1 MFYHLFQYLQELGM
15 PGAGVFQYISFRSGI
30 SMIASLIIAIWFG
43 KWFIKRM
50 KKSGK
55 TEIEETRT
63 TMNDA
68 PTENS
73 QNCDTCVNNVKNFKK
88 NVPTMGGLII
98 IAAIVIPTLLF
109 AQLNNVYTILMLV
122 TTLWLGCLGFL
133 DDYLKQKK
141 HNKDGLPGKFKLL
154 GQILLGVAV
163 GAILYFSDDAVIR
176 EKVVSSE
183 EELVIAEQ
191 KIQQE
196 KDMQLALDNTAAELE
211 TLKKERD
218 EAESKAEISDPSLGE
233 VMAVYERKID
243 STQSKLDSLNTA
255 MVNLQKANNEISE
268 AEKQS
273 RCNITEV
280 VGNSDCSGITEYQDT
295 KSTKTTIPFF
305 KNNELDYRWFV
316 AWAGDYADDLAWL
329 VFIIMTILVVAAVSN
344 GANLTD
350 GMDGMATGTSA
361 IIGATLGILA
371 YVSGNRVAAEYLNI
385 LYIPNTGELMIYA
398 SAFMGATIGFL
409 WYNTYPAQV
418 FMGDTG
424 SLTLGG
430 IIAVFA
436 IIIKKEL
443 ILPILCGIFLVESLS
458 VIIQNRYCKYYRK
471 KHKLPIGVPVPVEKR
486 PFRMAPLHH
495 HYQKKG
501 MPESKIV
508 ARFWIVTLLLAIIS
522 IVTLKLR

>member
-1 MFYHLFQYLQELGM
+1 MFYHLFQYLEGLHF
-15 PGAGVFQYISFRSGI
+15 PGAGVFQYISFRAAV
-30 SMIASLIIAIWFG
+30 SMITSLIIAIWFG

-63 TMNDA
+63 TMNEAKAETALDCD
-68 PTENS
+68 
-73 QNCDTCVNNVKNFKK
+73 NCANNIKNLKK

-98 IAAIVIPTLLF
+98 IAAIVVPTLLF
-109 AQLNNVYTILMLV
+109 AQLNNVYTFLMLV
-122 TTLWLGCLGFL
+122 TTLWLGCLGFI
-133 DDYLKQKK
+133 DDFLKQKK
-141 HNKDGLPGKFKLL
+141 HNKDGLSGKFKLL
-154 GQILLGVAV
+154 GQILLGFFV
-163 GAILYFSDDAVIR
+163 GAVLYFSPDAVIR
-176 EKVVSSE
+176 ERVATNSDCQQVV
-183 EELVIAEQ
+183 
-191 KIQQE
+191 
-196 KDMQLALDNTAAELE
+196 
-211 TLKKERD
+211 
-218 EAESKAEISDPSLGE
+218 
-233 VMAVYERKID
+233 
-243 STQSKLDSLNTA
+243 
-255 MVNLQKANNEISE
+255 
-268 AEKQS
+268 
-273 RCNITEV
+273 EV
-280 VGNSDCSGITEYQDT
+280 VGNSDCSGITEYSDV

-329 VFIIMTILVVAAVSN
+329 VFIVMTILVVTAVSN

-350 GMDGMATGTSA
+350 GLDGLATGTSA

-371 YVSGNRVAAEYLNI
+371 YVSGNRISAEYLNI
-385 LYIPNTGELMIYA
+385 LYIPNSGELMVFA
-398 SAFMGATIGFL
+398 AAFMGATIGFL

-458 VIIQNRYCKYYRK
+458 VIIQNRYCIHYRK
-471 KHKLPIGVPVPVEKR
+471 KHNLPKGVAVPVEKR

-495 HYQKKG
+495 HYQKLG
-501 MPESKIV
+501 MPESRIV
-508 ARFWIVTLLLAIIS
+508 ARFWIVTLLLAIVS

>member
-1 MFYHLFQYLQELGM
+1 MFYHLFEYLESLDF
-15 PGAGVFQYISFRSGI
+15 PGAGVFQYISFRSAL

-43 KWFIKRM
+43 KWFIKKM

-68 PTENS
+68 KTDNS
-73 QNCDTCVNNVKNFKK
+73 KDCDTCVNNVKNFKK
-88 NVPTMGGLII
+88 DVPTMGGLII
-98 IAAIVIPTLLF
+98 IAAIVVPTLLF
-109 AQLNNVYTILMLV
+109 AQLNNVYTIMMLV

-141 HNKDGLPGKFKLL
+141 KNKDGLPGKFKLL

-163 GAILYFSDDAVIR
+163 GGILYFSPDAVIR
-176 EKVVSSE
+176 ERVV
-183 EELVIAEQ
+183 VDNCQ
-191 KIQQE
+191 NQE
-196 KDMQLALDNTAAELE
+196 
-211 TLKKERD
+211 
-218 EAESKAEISDPSLGE
+218 
-233 VMAVYERKID
+233 VV
-243 STQSKLDSLNTA
+243 
-255 MVNLQKANNEISE
+255 
-268 AEKQS
+268 
-273 RCNITEV
+273 EV
-280 VGNSDCSGITEYQDT
+280 VGNSDCTGITEYSDV
-295 KSTKTTIPFF
+295 KSTKTTVPFV
-305 KNNELDYRWFV
+305 KNNELDYKWFV
-316 AWAGDYADDLAWL
+316 SWAGEYADKLAWV
-329 VFIIMTILVVAAVSN
+329 VFILMTILVVTAVSN

-350 GMDGMATGTSA
+350 GLDGLATGTSA

-371 YVSGNRVAAEYLNI
+371 YVSGNRIAAEYLNI
-385 LYIPNTGELMIYA
+385 LYIPNTGELMVYA

-409 WYNTYPAQV
+409 WYNSYPAQV

-443 ILPILCGIFLVESLS
+443 ILPILCGIFLIESLS
-458 VIIQNRYCKYYRK
+458 VIIQNRYCRYYRR
-471 KHKLPIGVPVPVEKR
+471 KHKLPLGVAVPIEKR
-486 PFRMAPLHH
+486 PFRMTPLHH

-508 ARFWIVTLLLAIIS
+508 ARFWIITLLLAIIS